1 MEQNKYYV
9 SGELDTRNGKLD
21 LGAEIE
27 AQNPYMAAVLFAKRH
42 KTLSQPGAYEIE
54 VTEVEEM
61 EEVEH
66 GSNQ

>member
-1 MEQNKYYV
+1 MKQNKYYV

-27 AQNPYMAAVLFAKRH
+27 AANPYMAAVLFAKRY

-54 VTEVEEM
+54 VTGV
-61 EEVEH
+61 EEVEKVE
-66 GSNQ
+66 NVK